1 MIEQSRPHLDLA
13 VAWRKPPQKSRNM
26 SCSFKPGDL
35 VRFDLLHNIGVVI
48 DVQEIQEFT
57 EEDKVDDEIIYDVLV
72 YWCDSEPFWCL
83 EFTLEH
89 VLD

>member
-1 MIEQSRPHLDLA
+1 
-13 VAWRKPPQKSRNM
+13 M

-35 VRFDLLHNIGVVI
+35 VRFDILHNIGVV
-48 DVQEIQEFT
+48 VKVMEVPEFARQ
-57 EEDKVDDEIIYDVLV
+57 DDRDDERIYDILV

-89 VLD
+89 VLEESD

>member
-1 MIEQSRPHLDLA
+1 
-13 VAWRKPPQKSRNM
+13 M

-35 VRFDLLHNIGVVI
+35 VRFDILHTIGVVV
-48 DVQEIQEFT
+48 DVLEVPEFARS
-57 EEDKVDDEIIYDVLV
+57 DDRDDERIYDVLV

-89 VLD
+89 VLEKSN